1 LRSVG
6 EGANTQ
12 LKTNKISPY
21 MKKREYE
28 VVTFT
33 LSKRL
38 RRILKQYAQLKKK
51 PMSEIVERALYEY
64 FLRRKPTRQML
75 EQQ

>member
-1 LRSVG
+1 
-6 EGANTQ
+6 
-12 LKTNKISPY
+12 

-33 LSKRL
+33 LSRRL
-38 RRILKQYAQLKKK
+38 RVILRQYSRLKKK
-51 PMSEIVERALYEY
+51 SMSEIVERALYEY
-64 FLRRKPTRQML
+64 FLRRKPTRRML

>member
-1 LRSVG
+1 
-6 EGANTQ
+6 
-12 LKTNKISPY
+12 

-33 LSKRL
+33 LSKRI
-38 RRILKQYAQLKKK
+38 RRILKLYAALRKK
-51 PMSEIVERALYEY
+51 PMSKIVERALYEY
-64 FLRRKPTRQML
+64 FLRRRPTRRMLEML

>member
-1 LRSVG
+1 
-6 EGANTQ
+6 
-12 LKTNKISPY
+12 

-33 LSKRL
+33 LSRRL
-38 RRILKQYAQLKKK
+38 RQVLKVYAKLKKK

-64 FLRRKPTRQML
+64 FLRRRPTRRML
-75 EQQ
+75 EEQ

>member
-1 LRSVG
+1 
-6 EGANTQ
+6 
-12 LKTNKISPY
+12 

-33 LSKRL
+33 LSKRIRL
-38 RRILKQYAQLKKK
+38 ILKQYAEMKGR

-64 FLRRKPTRQML
+64 FLRRRPTRRML

>member
-1 LRSVG
+1 
-6 EGANTQ
+6 
-12 LKTNKISPY
+12 

-28 VVTFT
+28 IVTFT
-33 LSKRL
+33 LSRRMRL
-38 RRILKQYAQLKKK
+38 VLRQYAELKKK

-64 FLRRKPTRQML
+64 FLRRKPTRRML

>member
-1 LRSVG
+1 
-6 EGANTQ
+6 
-12 LKTNKISPY
+12 

-51 PMSEIVERALYEY
+51 SMSEIVERALYEY

>member
-1 LRSVG
+1 
-6 EGANTQ
+6 
-12 LKTNKISPY
+12 
-21 MKKREYE
+21 MKKREYD

-33 LSKRL
+33 LSKRI
-38 RRILKQYAQLKKK
+38 RYVLKQYAKLKKK

-64 FLRRKPTRQML
+64 FLRRRPARRML